1 MRLRSRHTAPAK
13 RSPRPVGR
21 WARTCI
27 LTFFKETQMPS
38 HLVASGKQAEQALSW
53 TVVPVPGWVVPA
65 S

>member
-1 MRLRSRHTAPAK
+1 M
-13 RSPRPVGR
+13 GR